1 MEKLGGNMK
10 LTTWAGDGHGVA
22 EEMIAG
28 SDNGSTQLSSEK
40 CDETANVW
48 DWLFAQRLDK
58 R

>member
-1 MEKLGGNMK
+1 MK